1 MSFQFHGK
9 EFTFTQPDGTKF
21 EVRGWGDQHYAT
33 FETLDGHTVVRN
45 ASTGFWEI
53 AERSEDGDTLVPSGA
68 PAHDFDR
75 AAHASSRGI
84 RIGREDARAR
94 GQEVFRLMD
103 GGWYRSDVKLYQK
116 YHPPLKVQKQ
126 LESAGFTNIELSGFD
141 WQAGLKPLTPE
152 ARRVFFLCKKPM
164 R

>member
-9 EFTFTQPDGTKF
+9 EFTFTQPDGTQF

-45 ASTGFWEI
+45 ANTGFWEI

-84 RIGREDARAR
+84 RIGREDAKAK
-94 GQEVFRLMD
+94 GLEAFRLMD
-103 GGWYRSDVKLYQK
+103 GGRRCEQRRQQRRSMVRAAMAAAGPLLA
-116 YHPPLKVQKQ
+116 PPSRGTVGDYVGLCLLMITKQ
-126 LESAGFTNIELSGFD
+126 
-141 WQAGLKPLTPE
+141 P
-152 ARRVFFLCKKPM
+152 
-164 R
+164 